1 MQKGC
6 IYLRQLF
13 TDLHRSVFSFRWLA
27 AALLIAVA
35 VLTAVLTDTTYIET
49 MRYFRQHGGA
59 LDPLFAHTV
68 MAKALSND
76 MLLAVLPIAAAL
88 PFSTAVIEDVKSGY
102 IKQYL
107 PLVSKR
113 SYAVSKLCSCALASV
128 LAVAVGLGLVY
139 FGIYAYHMPL
149 QKAFELADEQ
159 RAAAEL
165 FRSNLQIMLRCLPA
179 AALWSALALYIGTA
193 GMNKFLAYIS
203 PFICYYVLVI
213 IAERYSRGVLVLNP
227 KNYITASGGWDGGS
241 PVVLSSLTALAAM
254 LAAYFAIA
262 AKIGG
267 TMGRSGARY
276 SDKPIKLIERKRLRL
291 PRKGI
296 LGDFSEV
303 LTAARCNFSSWR
315 TGPRI
320 ILTFAFTAIL
330 CFLLSNKVTTF
341 AYTYGTTTQMFEPFV
356 WTFGDSNS
364 ILLISLMLLLLFS
377 DMPNLS
383 AGVPYYLIRMKRRT
397 WLLGQ
402 MLYMALVTVIYCCF
416 VLVVTMLICMQNSF
430 TGNMW
435 SETAALLGYSGT
447 GKSILLPVFVKT
459 LEMSTPAAAT
469 GAIFVEMLLY
479 SLLVG
484 SILLLFNILKSRAAG
499 MAAVLAFSLYG
510 YILNPQTIM
519 TLLKLPDYMTYRAN
533 VIMGWISPLNHATYH
548 MHNFG
553 YDLLP
558 TLAQSNLIFGGLILV
573 LFVLTLFAIRRY
585 SFSFTAGD
593 SN

>member
-1 MQKGC
+1 MQKGG

-13 TDLHRSVFSFRWLA
+13 TDIRRSVCSFRWLA
-27 AALLIAVA
+27 AAILIAGA
-35 VLTAVLTDTTYIET
+35 VLAAVLTDSTYIET

-59 LDPLFAHTV
+59 LDSLFAHTV
-68 MAKALSND
+68 MAKALTND

-88 PFSTAVIEDVKSGY
+88 PFSTAVIEDAKSGY

-107 PLVSKR
+107 PLVTKR
-113 SYAVSKLCSCALASV
+113 SYAVSKAFSCVLASV
-128 LAVAVGLGLVY
+128 LAVAFGLGIVY
-139 FGIYAYHMPL
+139 FGILAYHMPL

-165 FRSNLQIMLRCLPA
+165 FGSNLRIMLRCIPA
-179 AALWSALALYIGTA
+179 AALWSALALAIGTA

-213 IAERYSRGVLVLNP
+213 IAERYFRDVLVLNP
-227 KNYITASGGWDGGS
+227 KNYIAVSSEWDGGS
-241 PVVLSSLTALAAM
+241 PVVISSLTALGSM
-254 LAAYFAIA
+254 LAAYSAIT

-267 TMGRSGARY
+267 NTDRSGAHY
-276 SDKPIKLIERKRLRL
+276 SDKPIKLTERKKLRL
-291 PRKGI
+291 PRKGM
-296 LGDFSEV
+296 LGNISEV

-341 AYTYGTTTQMFEPFV
+341 AYTYGTTTQIAEPFV

-383 AGVPYYLIRMKRRT
+383 AGVPYYLIRMKRST

-402 MLYMALVTVIYCCF
+402 MLYMAVTTLLYCCF
-416 VLVVTMLICMQNSF
+416 VLAVTMLISIQNSF
-430 TGNMW
+430 PGNMW
-435 SETAALLGYSGT
+435 SETAAFLGYSGT

-459 LEMSTPAAAT
+459 LEMSTPFAAT
-469 GAIFVEMLLY
+469 GAIFLEMLLY

-484 SILLLFNILKSRAAG
+484 SILLLFNIIKGRAAG
-499 MAAVLAFSLYG
+499 MGAVLAFSLYG
-510 YILNPQTIM
+510 YILNPQTLM
-519 TLLKLPDYMTYRAN
+519 TVLKLPDYMQYRAN
-533 VIMGWISPLNHATYH
+533 VIMGWLSPLNHATYH

-558 TLAQSNLIFGGLILV
+558 TLSQSNLIFGGLILI
-573 LFVLTLFAIRRY
+573 LFVLTLLAIRRY

-593 SN
+593 QN

>member
-1 MQKGC
+1 M
-6 IYLRQLF
+6 F
-13 TDLHRSVFSFRWLA
+13 SVRFLA
-27 AALLIAVA
+27 ATLLIAGA
-35 VLTAVLTDTTYIET
+35 VLAAVLTDTTYIEA
-49 MRYFRQHGGA
+49 MRNFRQYGGA

-68 MAKALSND
+68 MAKALTND
-76 MLLAVLPIAAAL
+76 MFLAVLPIVAAL
-88 PFSTAVIEDVKSGY
+88 PFATAVIEDVKSGY

-107 PLVSKR
+107 PLVTKR
-113 SYAVSKLCSCALASV
+113 SYAVSKAFSCVLASV
-128 LAVAVGLGLVY
+128 LAVAVGLWLVY

-165 FRSNLQIMLRCLPA
+165 FGSNVGIMLRCLPA
-179 AALWSALALYIGTA
+179 AALWSALALAVGTA

-213 IAERYSRGVLVLNP
+213 IAERYFRDVLVLNP
-227 KNYITASGGWDGGS
+227 KNYIAVSSEWDGGS
-241 PVVLSSLTALAAM
+241 PVVISSLTALASM
-254 LAAYFAIA
+254 LAAYSAIT

-267 TMGRSGARY
+267 NTDRSGSYY
-276 SDKPIKLIERKRLRL
+276 SDKLIKLTERKKLRL
-291 PRKGI
+291 PRKGM
-296 LGDFSEV
+296 LGDISEV

-341 AYTYGTTTQMFEPFV
+341 AYTYGTTTQIAEPFV

-402 MLYMALVTVIYCCF
+402 MLYMALTTIMYCCF
-416 VLVVTMLICMQNSF
+416 VLAVTMLISMQNSF
-430 TGNMW
+430 PGNMW
-435 SETAALLGYSGT
+435 SETAAFLGYSGT

-459 LEMSTPAAAT
+459 LEMSTPFAAT
-469 GAIFVEMLLY
+469 GAIFLEMLLY

-484 SILLLFNILKSRAAG
+484 SILLLFNIIKGRAASMG
-499 MAAVLAFSLYG
+499 AVLAFSLYG
-510 YILNPQTIM
+510 YILNPQTLM
-519 TLLKLPDYMTYRAN
+519 TVLKLPDYMQYRAN
-533 VIMGWISPLNHATYH
+533 VIMGWLSPLNHATYH

-558 TLAQSNLIFGGLILV
+558 TLAQSNLIFAGLILI
-573 LFVLTLFAIRRY
+573 LFVLTLLAIRRY

-593 SN
+593 NN

>member
-1 MQKGC
+1 MPKGG

-13 TDLHRSVFSFRWLA
+13 TDIRRSVCSFRWLA
-27 AALLIAVA
+27 AAILIAGA
-35 VLTAVLTDTTYIET
+35 VLAAVLTDSTYIET
-49 MRYFRQHGGA
+49 MRYFRLHGGA

-165 FRSNLQIMLRCLPA
+165 FQRNLSIMLRCLPA
-179 AALWSALALYIGTA
+179 AALWSALALCIGTA

-213 IAERYSRGVLVLNP
+213 IAERYFRDVLVLNP
-227 KNYITASGGWDGGS
+227 KNYITASGEWGGS
-241 PVVLSSLTALAAM
+241 PAVISSLTALAAM

-262 AKIGG
+262 AKIDGNAD
-267 TMGRSGARY
+267 RSGAHY
-276 SDKPIKLIERKRLRL
+276 SDKPIKLTERKRLRL
-291 PRKGI
+291 HRKGI
-296 LGDFSEV
+296 LGNFSEV

-341 AYTYGTTTQMFEPFV
+341 AYTYGTTTQIAEPFV

-402 MLYMALVTVIYCCF
+402 MLYMAVTTIMYCCF
-416 VLVVTMLICMQNSF
+416 VLAVTMLISMQNSF
-430 TGNMW
+430 PGNMW

-447 GKSILLPVFVKT
+447 GQRLLLPVFVKT
-459 LEMSTPAAAT
+459 LEMSTPFAVT
-469 GAIFVEMLLY
+469 GAIFGEMLLY

-484 SILLLFNILKSRAAG
+484 SILLLFNILKGRAAG
-499 MAAVLAFSLYG
+499 MGAVLAFSLYG

-519 TLLKLPDYMTYRAN
+519 TLLKLPDYLQYRAN
-533 VIMGWISPLNHATYH
+533 VIMGWLSPLNHATYH

-558 TLAQSNLIFGGLILV
+558 TLAQSNLIFGGLIAV
-573 LFVLTLFAIRRY
+573 LFVLTLIAIRRY
-585 SFSFTAGD
+585 SFSFTSGD
-593 SN
+593 NN

>member
-1 MQKGC
+1 M
-6 IYLRQLF
+6 R
-13 TDLHRSVFSFRWLA
+13 RSVFSLRWGA
-27 AALLIAVA
+27 AALLIAGA
-35 VLTAVLTDTTYIET
+35 VLAAVLTDSTYIET

-59 LDPLFAHTV
+59 LDQLFAHTV
-68 MAKALSND
+68 MQKALTND
-76 MLLAVLPIAAAL
+76 MLLACLPIAAAL

-149 QKAFELADEQ
+149 QKAFELAEEQ

-165 FRSNLQIMLRCLPA
+165 FLRNFGFMLSCLPA
-179 AALWSALALYIGTA
+179 SDLWSALELCIGTA

-213 IAERYSRGVLVLNP
+213 IAERYFRDVLVLNP
-227 KNYITASGGWDGGS
+227 KNYITASGEWGGS
-241 PVVLSSLTALAAM
+241 PAVISSLTAFAAM

-267 TMGRSGARY
+267 NADRSGAHY
-276 SDKPIKLIERKRLRL
+276 SDKPIKLTDKKKLRL

-341 AYTYGTTTQMFEPFV
+341 AYTYGTTTQVLEPFV

-402 MLYMALVTVIYCCF
+402 MLYMAVTTLLYCCF
-416 VLVVTMLICMQNSF
+416 VLAVTMLISMQNSF
-430 TGNMW
+430 PGNMW

-447 GKSILLPVFVKT
+447 GQRLLLPVFVKT
-459 LEMSTPAAAT
+459 LEMSTPFAVT
-469 GAIFVEMLLY
+469 GAIFLEMLLY

-484 SILLLFNILKSRAAG
+484 SILLLFNIIKGRAAG
-499 MAAVLAFSLYG
+499 MGAVLAFSLYG

-519 TLLKLPDYMTYRAN
+519 TLLKLPDYLQYRAN
-533 VIMGWISPLNHATYH
+533 VIMGWLSPLNHATYH

-558 TLAQSNLIFGGLILV
+558 TLAQSNLIFGGLIAV
-573 LFVLTLFAIRRY
+573 LFVLTLIAIRRY
-585 SFSFTAGD
+585 SFSFTSGD

>member
-1 MQKGC
+1 M
-6 IYLRQLF
+6 
-13 TDLHRSVFSFRWLA
+13 
-27 AALLIAVA
+27 LLIAGA
-35 VLTAVLTDTTYIET
+35 VLAAVLTDSTYIET

-59 LDPLFAHTV
+59 LDMLFAHTV
-68 MAKALSND
+68 MTKALTND

-88 PFSTAVIEDVKSGY
+88 PFSTAIIEDVKSGY

-107 PLVSKR
+107 PLVTKR
-113 SYAVSKLCSCALASV
+113 SYAVSKVLSCVLASV
-128 LAVAVGLGLVY
+128 LAAAVGLGLAY

-149 QKAFELADEQ
+149 QAAFELAEQ
-159 RAAAEL
+159 QKAAAEL
-165 FRSNLQIMLRCLPA
+165 LKSNIFIMLRFLPA
-179 AALWSALALYIGTA
+179 AALWSALALAIGTA

-213 IAERYSRGVLVLNP
+213 IAERYFRDAFVLNP
-227 KNYITASGGWDGGS
+227 KNYVTLAGGWEGNS
-241 PVVLSSLTALAAM
+241 PALISSLAAFTAM
-254 LAAYFAIA
+254 LAAYFTIERR
-262 AKIGG
+262 IGG
-267 TMGRSGARY
+267 RSERESGRY
-276 SDKPIKLIERKRLRL
+276 SEKPITIKERKGLRL
-291 PRKGI
+291 PRKGVSGE
-296 LGDFSEV
+296 LSEV
-303 LTAARCNFSSWR
+303 LTAARFNFSSWR

-320 ILTFAFTAIL
+320 ALTFAFTAIL

-341 AYTYGTTTQMFEPFV
+341 AYTYGTTTQVLEPFV

-402 MLYMALVTVIYCCF
+402 MLYMAVTTLLYCCF
-416 VLVVTMLICMQNSF
+416 VLAVTMLISMQNSF
-430 TGNMW
+430 PGNIW

-447 GKSILLPVFVKT
+447 GQRLLLPVFVKT
-459 LEMSTPAAAT
+459 LEMSTPFAVT
-469 GAIFVEMLLY
+469 GAIFLEMLLY

-484 SILLLFNILKSRAAG
+484 TILLLFNILKGRAAG

-519 TLLKLPDYMTYRAN
+519 TLLKLPDYLQYRAN
-533 VIMGWISPLNHATYH
+533 VIMGWLSPLNHATYH

-558 TLAQSNLIFGGLILV
+558 TLTQSNLIFGGLILI
-573 LFVLTLFAIRRY
+573 LFVLTLLAIRRY

-593 SN
+593 QN

>member
-1 MQKGC
+1 M
-6 IYLRQLF
+6 RQFF
-13 TDLHRSVFSFRWLA
+13 TDIRRSVFSFRWLA
-27 AALLIAVA
+27 ASVLIAGA
-35 VLTAVLTDTTYIET
+35 VLTAVLTDSTYIET
-49 MRYFRQHGGA
+49 MRYFRLHGGT
-59 LDPLFAHTV
+59 LDSLFAHTV
-68 MAKALSND
+68 MAKALTND
-76 MLLAVLPIAAAL
+76 MLLACLPIAAAL

-102 IKQYL
+102 IKQFL

-139 FGIYAYHMPL
+139 FGIYVYHMPL
-149 QKAFELADEQ
+149 QKAFELAEEQ

-165 FRSNLQIMLRCLPA
+165 FGSNLEIMLRCLPA
-179 AALWSALALYIGTA
+179 AALWSALALCIGTA
-193 GMNKFLAYIS
+193 GMNKFPAYIS

-213 IAERYSRGVLVLNP
+213 IAERYFRDVLVLNP
-227 KNYITASGGWDGGS
+227 KNYITASGDLGGS
-241 PVVLSSLTALAAM
+241 PAVISSLTALAAM

-262 AKIGG
+262 AKIDGNAD
-267 TMGRSGARY
+267 RSGAHY
-276 SDKPIKLIERKRLRL
+276 SDKPIKVTDRKKFLL

-341 AYTYGTTTQMFEPFV
+341 AYTYGTTMQIAEPFV

-402 MLYMALVTVIYCCF
+402 VLYMAVTTIMYCCF
-416 VLVVTMLICMQNSF
+416 VLAVTMLISMQNSF
-430 TGNMW
+430 PGNMW

-447 GKSILLPVFVKT
+447 GRRLLLPVFVKT
-459 LEMSTPAAAT
+459 LEMSTPFAVT
-469 GAIFVEMLLY
+469 GAIFGEMLLY

-484 SILLLFNILKSRAAG
+484 SILLLFNILKGRAAG
-499 MAAVLAFSLYG
+499 MGAVLAFSLYG
-510 YILNPQTIM
+510 FILNPQTIM
-519 TLLKLPDYMTYRAN
+519 TLLKLPDYLQYRAN
-533 VIMGWISPLNHATYH
+533 VIMGWLSPLNHATYH

-558 TLAQSNLIFGGLILV
+558 TLTQSNLIFGGLIAV
-573 LFVLTLFAIRRY
+573 LFVLTLIAIRRY

-593 SN
+593 NN

>member
-1 MQKGC
+1 M
-6 IYLRQLF
+6 RQF
-13 TDLHRSVFSFRWLA
+13 ITDIRRSVFSFRWLA
-27 AALLIAVA
+27 AAVLIAGA
-35 VLTAVLTDTTYIET
+35 VLTAVLTDSTYIET

-59 LDPLFAHTV
+59 LDSLFAHTV

-128 LAVAVGLGLVY
+128 LAVTVGLGLVY

-165 FRSNLQIMLRCLPA
+165 FGSNLEIMLRCLPA
-179 AALWSALALYIGTA
+179 AALWSALALLAGTA

-213 IAERYSRGVLVLNP
+213 IAERYFRDVLVLNP
-227 KNYITASGGWDGGS
+227 KNYITASGDWGGS
-241 PVVLSSLTALAAM
+241 PAVISSLTALAAM

-262 AKIGG
+262 AKIDGNAD
-267 TMGRSGARY
+267 RSGAHY
-276 SDKPIKLIERKRLRL
+276 SDKPIKLTERNRLRM

-341 AYTYGTTTQMFEPFV
+341 AYTYRTTTQMFEPFV

-416 VLVVTMLICMQNSF
+416 VLAVTMLICMQNSF
-430 TGNMW
+430 PGNMW

-484 SILLLFNILKSRAAG
+484 SILLLFNILKSRATG

-510 YILNPQTIM
+510 YILNPQTLM
-519 TLLKLPDYMTYRAN
+519 TVLKLPDYMQYRAN

-573 LFVLTLFAIRRY
+573 LFVLTLLAIRRY

>member
-1 MQKGC
+1 MPKGC

-13 TDLHRSVFSFRWLA
+13 TDIRRSVFSFRWLA
-27 AALLIAVA
+27 ASVLIAGA
-35 VLTAVLTDTTYIET
+35 VLTAVLTDSTYIET
-49 MRYFRQHGGA
+49 MRYFRLHGGT
-59 LDPLFAHTV
+59 LDSLFAHTV
-68 MAKALSND
+68 MAKALTND
-76 MLLAVLPIAAAL
+76 MLLACLPIAAAL

-102 IKQYL
+102 IKQFL

-139 FGIYAYHMPL
+139 FGIYVYHMPL
-149 QKAFELADEQ
+149 QKAFELAEEQ

-165 FRSNLQIMLRCLPA
+165 FGSNLEIMLRCLPA
-179 AALWSALALYIGTA
+179 AALWSALALCIGTA
-193 GMNKFLAYIS
+193 GMNKFPAYIS

-213 IAERYSRGVLVLNP
+213 IAERYFRDVLVLKQ
-227 KNYITASGGWDGGS
+227 KNYITASGDLGGS
-241 PVVLSSLTALAAM
+241 PAVISSLTALAAM

-262 AKIGG
+262 AKIDGNAD
-267 TMGRSGARY
+267 RSGAHY
-276 SDKPIKLIERKRLRL
+276 SDKPIKVTDRKKFLL

-341 AYTYGTTTQMFEPFV
+341 AYTYGTTMQIAEPFV

-402 MLYMALVTVIYCCF
+402 VLYMAVTTIMYCCF
-416 VLVVTMLICMQNSF
+416 VLAVTMLISMQNSF
-430 TGNMW
+430 PGNMW

-447 GKSILLPVFVKT
+447 GRRLLLPVFVKT
-459 LEMSTPAAAT
+459 LEMSTPFAVT
-469 GAIFVEMLLY
+469 GAIFGEMLLY

-484 SILLLFNILKSRAAG
+484 SILLLFNILKGRAAG
-499 MAAVLAFSLYG
+499 MGAVLAFSLYG
-510 YILNPQTIM
+510 FILNPQTIM
-519 TLLKLPDYMTYRAN
+519 TLLKLPDYLQYRAN
-533 VIMGWISPLNHATYH
+533 VIMGWLSPLNHATYH

-558 TLAQSNLIFGGLILV
+558 TLTQSNLIFGGLIAV
-573 LFVLTLFAIRRY
+573 LFVLTLIAIRRY

-593 SN
+593 NN

>member
-1 MQKGC
+1 MRRF
-6 IYLRQLF
+6 L
-13 TDLHRSVFSFRWLA
+13 TDMRRSVFSLRWGA
-27 AALLIAVA
+27 AALLIAGA
-35 VLTAVLTDTTYIET
+35 VLAAVLTDSTYIET
-49 MRYFRQHGGA
+49 MRYFRQHGGV
-59 LDPLFAHTV
+59 LDMLFAHTV
-68 MAKALSND
+68 LSRALKSD

-107 PLVSKR
+107 PLVTKR
-113 SYAVSKLCSCALASV
+113 SYAISKVLSCVLASV
-128 LAVAVGLGLVY
+128 LAAAVGLGLAY

-149 QKAFELADEQ
+149 QAAFELAEQ
-159 RAAAEL
+159 QKAAAEL
-165 FRSNLQIMLRCLPA
+165 LKSNIFIMLRCLPA
-179 AALWSALALYIGTA
+179 AALWSALALAIGTA

-213 IAERYSRGVLVLNP
+213 IAERYFRDAFVLNP
-227 KNYITASGGWDGGS
+227 KNYVTLAGGWEGNS
-241 PVVLSSLTALAAM
+241 PALISSLAAFTAM
-254 LAAYFAIA
+254 LAAYFTIERR
-262 AKIGG
+262 IGG
-267 TMGRSGARY
+267 HSERESGRY
-276 SDKPIKLIERKRLRL
+276 SEKPITIKERKGLCL
-291 PRKGI
+291 PRKGVSGE
-296 LGDFSEV
+296 LSEV
-303 LTAARCNFSSWR
+303 LTAARFNFSSWR

-320 ILTFAFTAIL
+320 ALTFAFTAIL

-341 AYTYGTTTQMFEPFV
+341 AYTYGTTTQVLEPFV

-416 VLVVTMLICMQNSF
+416 VLAVTMLICMQNSF

-484 SILLLFNILKSRAAG
+484 SILLLFNVLKSRAAG

-510 YILNPQTIM
+510 YILNPQTLM
-519 TLLKLPDYMTYRAN
+519 TVLKLPDYMQYRAN
-533 VIMGWISPLNHATYH
+533 VIMGWLSPLNHATYH

-558 TLAQSNLIFGGLILV
+558 RLWHTYLIFGGLIL
-573 LFVLTLFAIRRY
+573 LLMIGTLFAIRRY
-585 SFSFTAGD
+585 NFMFLGTEQS
-593 SN
+593 

>member
-1 MQKGC
+1 
-6 IYLRQLF
+6 
-13 TDLHRSVFSFRWLA
+13 
-27 AALLIAVA
+27 
-35 VLTAVLTDTTYIET
+35 
-49 MRYFRQHGGA
+49 
-59 LDPLFAHTV
+59 
-68 MAKALSND
+68 
-76 MLLAVLPIAAAL
+76 
-88 PFSTAVIEDVKSGY
+88 
-102 IKQYL
+102 
-107 PLVSKR
+107 
-113 SYAVSKLCSCALASV
+113 
-128 LAVAVGLGLVY
+128 
-139 FGIYAYHMPL
+139 
-149 QKAFELADEQ
+149 
-159 RAAAEL
+159 
-165 FRSNLQIMLRCLPA
+165 
-179 AALWSALALYIGTA
+179 
-193 GMNKFLAYIS
+193 
-203 PFICYYVLVI
+203 
-213 IAERYSRGVLVLNP
+213 
-227 KNYITASGGWDGGS
+227 
-241 PVVLSSLTALAAM
+241 M
-254 LAAYFAIA
+254 LAAYFTIERR
-262 AKIGG
+262 IGG
-267 TMGRSGARY
+267 HSERESGRY
-276 SDKPIKLIERKRLRL
+276 SEKPITIKERKGLRL
-291 PRKGI
+291 PRKGVSGE
-296 LGDFSEV
+296 LSEV
-303 LTAARCNFSSWR
+303 LTAARFNFSSWR

-320 ILTFAFTAIL
+320 ALTFAFTAIL
-330 CFLLSNKVTTF
+330 CFLLSNKVTTL
-341 AYTYGTTTQMFEPFV
+341 AYTYGTTTQVLEPFV

-402 MLYMALVTVIYCCF
+402 MLYMAVVTVIYCCF
-416 VLVVTMLICMQNSF
+416 VLAVTMLICMQNSF
-430 TGNMW
+430 PGNMW

-469 GAIFVEMLLY
+469 GAIFAEMLLY

-510 YILNPQTIM
+510 YILNPQTLM
-519 TLLKLPDYMTYRAN
+519 TVLKLPDYMTYRAN

-573 LFVLTLFAIRRY
+573 LFVLTLLAIRRY

>member
-1 MQKGC
+1 
-6 IYLRQLF
+6 
-13 TDLHRSVFSFRWLA
+13 
-27 AALLIAVA
+27 
-35 VLTAVLTDTTYIET
+35 
-49 MRYFRQHGGA
+49 
-59 LDPLFAHTV
+59 
-68 MAKALSND
+68 
-76 MLLAVLPIAAAL
+76 
-88 PFSTAVIEDVKSGY
+88 
-102 IKQYL
+102 
-107 PLVSKR
+107 
-113 SYAVSKLCSCALASV
+113 
-128 LAVAVGLGLVY
+128 
-139 FGIYAYHMPL
+139 MPL

-165 FRSNLQIMLRCLPA
+165 FQRNLGIMLRCLPA
-179 AALWSALALYIGTA
+179 AALWSALALCIGTA

-213 IAERYSRGVLVLNP
+213 IAERYFRDVLVLNP
-227 KNYITASGGWDGGS
+227 KNYITAAGEWGGNNPAVIS
-241 PVVLSSLTALAAM
+241 CLTALAAM
-254 LAAYFAIA
+254 LAAFFSIA
-262 AKIGG
+262 AKVGG
-267 TMGRSGARY
+267 ATGRSGAHY
-276 SDKPIKLIERKRLRL
+276 SDKPIKLTERKSLRL

-296 LGDFSEV
+296 LGDVSEV

-330 CFLLSNKVTTF
+330 CFLLSNNVTTF
-341 AYTYGTTTQMFEPFV
+341 AYTYGTTTQIAEPFV

-402 MLYMALVTVIYCCF
+402 MLYMAVTTIMYCCF
-416 VLVVTMLICMQNSF
+416 VLAVTMLISMQNSF
-430 TGNMW
+430 PGNMW

-447 GKSILLPVFVKT
+447 GQRLLLPVFVKT
-459 LEMSTPAAAT
+459 LEMSTPFAVT
-469 GAIFVEMLLY
+469 GAIFGEMLLY

-484 SILLLFNILKSRAAG
+484 SILLLFNILKGRAVG
-499 MAAVLAFSLYG
+499 MGAVLAFSLYG

-519 TLLKLPDYMTYRAN
+519 TLLKLPDYMQYRAN

-558 TLAQSNLIFGGLILV
+558 TLTQSNLIFGGLIAV
-573 LFVLTLFAIRRY
+573 MFALTLIAIRRY

-593 SN
+593 YN

>member
-1 MQKGC
+1 M
-6 IYLRQLF
+6 R
-13 TDLHRSVFSFRWLA
+13 RSVFSLRWGA
-27 AALLIAVA
+27 AALLIAGA
-35 VLTAVLTDTTYIET
+35 VLAAVLTDTTYIET

-59 LDPLFAHTV
+59 LDPLFSHTV

-102 IKQYL
+102 IKQFL

-113 SYAVSKLCSCALASV
+113 SYAVSKLLSCALASV

-149 QKAFELADEQ
+149 QKAFELANEQ
-159 RAAAEL
+159 RAAAKL
-165 FRSNLQIMLRCLPA
+165 LRSNLGIILRCLPA
-179 AALWSALALYIGTA
+179 AALWSALALCIGTA

-203 PFICYYVLVI
+203 PFISYYVLVI
-213 IAERYSRGVLVLNP
+213 IAERYFRDVLVLNP
-227 KNYITASGGWDGGS
+227 KNYIAASGEWSGS
-241 PVVLSSLTALAAM
+241 PVVISSLTALAAM

-267 TMGRSGARY
+267 NADRSGAHY
-276 SDKPIKLIERKRLRL
+276 SDKPIKVTDRKKFLL

-303 LTAARCNFSSWR
+303 LTAARVDFSSWR

-341 AYTYGTTTQMFEPFV
+341 AYTYGTTTQIAEPFV

-383 AGVPYYLIRMKRRT
+383 SGVPYYLIRMKRRT

-402 MLYMALVTVIYCCF
+402 MLYMALTTITYCCF
-416 VLVVTMLICMQNSF
+416 VLAVTMLISMQNSF
-430 TGNMW
+430 PGNMW

-447 GKSILLPVFVKT
+447 GRRLLLPVFVKT
-459 LEMSTPAAAT
+459 LEMSTPFAVT
-469 GAIFVEMLLY
+469 GAIFLEMLLY

-484 SILLLFNILKSRAAG
+484 SILLLFNILKGRAAG
-499 MAAVLAFSLYG
+499 MGAVLAFSLYG

-519 TLLKLPDYMTYRAN
+519 TLLKLPDYLQYRAN
-533 VIMGWISPLNHATYH
+533 VIMGWLSPLNHATYH

-558 TLAQSNLIFGGLILV
+558 TLTQSNLIFGGLIAV
-573 LFVLTLFAIRRY
+573 LFVLTLIAIRRY
-585 SFSFTAGD
+585 SFSFTSGD

>member
-1 MQKGC
+1 M
-6 IYLRQLF
+6 
-13 TDLHRSVFSFRWLA
+13 S
-27 AALLIAVA
+27 
-35 VLTAVLTDTTYIET
+35 
-49 MRYFRQHGGA
+49 
-59 LDPLFAHTV
+59 
-68 MAKALSND
+68 SN
-76 MLLAVLPIAAAL
+76 
-88 PFSTAVIEDVKSGY
+88 SRGAVIEDVKSGY

-165 FRSNLQIMLRCLPA
+165 FGSNLEIMLRCLPA
-179 AALWSALALYIGTA
+179 AALWSALALCIGTA

-213 IAERYSRGVLVLNP
+213 IAERYFRGVLVLNP
-227 KNYITASGGWDGGS
+227 KNYITASGEWGGS
-241 PVVLSSLTALAAM
+241 PAVISSLTAFAAM

-267 TMGRSGARY
+267 NADRSGAHY
-276 SDKPIKLIERKRLRL
+276 SDKPIKITDRKKLLL

-341 AYTYGTTTQMFEPFV
+341 AYTYGTTTQITEPFV

-364 ILLISLMLLLLFS
+364 ILLVSLMLLLLFS

-402 MLYMALVTVIYCCF
+402 MLYMAVTTIMYCCF
-416 VLVVTMLICMQNSF
+416 VLAVTMLISMQNSF
-430 TGNMW
+430 PGNMW

-447 GKSILLPVFVKT
+447 GQRLLLPVFVKT
-459 LEMSTPAAAT
+459 LEMSTPFAVT
-469 GAIFVEMLLY
+469 GAIFLEMLLY

-484 SILLLFNILKSRAAG
+484 SILLLFNILKGRAAG
-499 MAAVLAFSLYG
+499 MGAVLAFSLYG

-519 TLLKLPDYMTYRAN
+519 TLLKLPDYLQYRAN
-533 VIMGWISPLNHATYH
+533 VIMGWLSPLNHATYH

-558 TLAQSNLIFGGLILV
+558 TLAQSNLIFGGLIAV
-573 LFVLTLFAIRRY
+573 LFVLTLIAIRRY
-585 SFSFTAGD
+585 SFSFTSGD

>member
-1 MQKGC
+1 MPKGC

-13 TDLHRSVFSFRWLA
+13 TDIRRSVFSFRWLA
-27 AALLIAVA
+27 AALLIAGA
-35 VLTAVLTDTTYIET
+35 VLAAVLTDSTYIET
-49 MRYFRQHGGA
+49 MRYFRLHGGT

-68 MAKALSND
+68 MAKALTND
-76 MLLAVLPIAAAL
+76 MLLACLPIAAAL

-113 SYAVSKLCSCALASV
+113 SYAVSKLCSCALASM
-128 LAVAVGLGLVY
+128 LAVTVGLGLVY

-149 QKAFELADEQ
+149 QAAFELAEQ
-159 RAAAEL
+159 QKAAAEL
-165 FRSNLQIMLRCLPA
+165 LKSNIFIMLRCLPA
-179 AALWSALALYIGTA
+179 AALWSALALAIGTA

-213 IAERYSRGVLVLNP
+213 IAERYFREVLVLNP
-227 KNYITASGGWDGGS
+227 KNYITASGEWGGS
-241 PVVLSSLTALAAM
+241 PAVISSLTAFAAM
-254 LAAYFAIA
+254 LAAYFSIA
-262 AKIGG
+262 SKIGG
-267 TMGRSGARY
+267 NADRSGAHY
-276 SDKPIKLIERKRLRL
+276 SDKPIKIVKQKRLRP

-296 LGDFSEV
+296 LGDVSEV

-377 DMPNLS
+377 DMPNVS
-383 AGVPYYLIRMKRRT
+383 AGVPYYLIRMKRCT

-402 MLYMALVTVIYCCF
+402 MLYMALTTIMYCCF
-416 VLVVTMLICMQNSF
+416 VLLVTMLISMQNSF
-430 TGNMW
+430 PGNMW

-447 GKSILLPVFVKT
+447 GQRLLLPVFVKT
-459 LEMSTPAAAT
+459 LEMSTPFAVT
-469 GAIFVEMLLY
+469 GAIFLEMLLY

-484 SILLLFNILKSRAAG
+484 SILLLFNILKGRAAG
-499 MAAVLAFSLYG
+499 MGAVLAFSLYG

-519 TLLKLPDYMTYRAN
+519 TLLKLPDYLQYRAN
-533 VIMGWISPLNHATYH
+533 VIMGWLSPLNHATYH

-558 TLAQSNLIFGGLILV
+558 TLTQSNLIFGGLIAV
-573 LFVLTLFAIRRY
+573 LFVLTLIAIRRY
-585 SFSFTAGD
+585 SFSFTSGD

>member
-1 MQKGC
+1 MRRF
-6 IYLRQLF
+6 L
-13 TDLHRSVFSFRWLA
+13 TDMRRSVFSLRWGA
-27 AALLIAVA
+27 AALLIAGA
-35 VLTAVLTDTTYIET
+35 VLAAVLTDTTYIET

-59 LDPLFAHTV
+59 LDPLFSHTV

-102 IKQYL
+102 IKQFL

-113 SYAVSKLCSCALASV
+113 SYAVSKLLSCALASV

-149 QKAFELADEQ
+149 QKAFELANEQ
-159 RAAAEL
+159 RAAAKL
-165 FRSNLQIMLRCLPA
+165 LRSNLGIILRCLPA
-179 AALWSALALYIGTA
+179 AALWSALALCIGTA

-203 PFICYYVLVI
+203 PFISYYVLVI
-213 IAERYSRGVLVLNP
+213 IAERYFRDVLVLNP
-227 KNYITASGGWDGGS
+227 KNYIAASGEWSGS
-241 PVVLSSLTALAAM
+241 PVVISSLTALAAM

-267 TMGRSGARY
+267 NADRSGAHY
-276 SDKPIKLIERKRLRL
+276 SDKPIKVTDRKKFLL

-303 LTAARCNFSSWR
+303 LTAARVDFSSWR

-341 AYTYGTTTQMFEPFV
+341 AYTYGTTTQIAEPFV

-364 ILLISLMLLLLFS
+364 ILLVSLMLLLLFS

-402 MLYMALVTVIYCCF
+402 MLYMAVTTIMYCCF
-416 VLVVTMLICMQNSF
+416 VLAVTMLISMQNSF
-430 TGNMW
+430 PGNMW

-447 GKSILLPVFVKT
+447 GQRLLLPVFVKT
-459 LEMSTPAAAT
+459 LEMSTPFAVT
-469 GAIFVEMLLY
+469 GAIFFEMLLY

-484 SILLLFNILKSRAAG
+484 SILLLFNILKGRAAG
-499 MAAVLAFSLYG
+499 MGAVLAFSLYG

-519 TLLKLPDYMTYRAN
+519 TLLGLPDYLQYRAN
-533 VIMGWISPLNHATYH
+533 VIMGWLSPLNHATYH

-558 TLAQSNLIFGGLILV
+558 TLAQSNLIFLGLIAM
-573 LFVLTLFAIRRY
+573 LFVLTLVAIRRY
-585 SFSFTAGD
+585 SFSFTSGD